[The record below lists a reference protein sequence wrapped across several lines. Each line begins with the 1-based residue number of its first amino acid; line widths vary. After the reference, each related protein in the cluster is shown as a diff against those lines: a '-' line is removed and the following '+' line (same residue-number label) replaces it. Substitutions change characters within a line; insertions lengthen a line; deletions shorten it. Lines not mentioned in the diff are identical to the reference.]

1 MLKIP
6 INIEES
12 KTDFDLE
19 YDEFKKKKYLI
30 YGARLVKE
38 KGHIRLLE
46 DLKRMNID
54 KPKINTIVFCGSGPL
69 YEEIDFFA
77 KTKLK
82 NYKIFILNNLDKK
95 KYLNLVR
102 KSSGFLFPSVREAFP
117 LSLLESIFICKNV
130 FIWEKYLYDFY
141 SECTYEKSNLRNYL
155 TDGYLKDLPNR
166 KVVIDKLKL
175 SYLRSDYFL
184 NMIS

>member
-1 MLKIP
+1 MLTIP

-12 KTDFDLE
+12 KTDFENE
-19 YDEFKKKKYLI
+19 YDEFKRSKYLI

-38 KGHIRLLE
+38 KGQMRLLE
-46 DLKRMNID
+46 DIQRMNID

-69 YEEIDFFA
+69 YEEINFFA
-77 KTKLK
+77 KTKLT
-82 NYKIFILNNLDKK
+82 NYKIFILKNLDKK

-102 KSSGFLFPSVREAFP
+102 KSSGFLFPSFREAFP
-117 LSLLESIFICKNV
+117 LSLLEAIFICKNV

-141 SECTYEKSNLRNYL
+141 SECSYEKNNLRNFL
-155 TDGYLKDLPNR
+155 TNGYLKDLPNR
-166 KVVIDKLKL
+166 KVVIEKLKL
-175 SYLRSDYFL
+175 SHLRSDYFL

>member
-1 MLKIP
+1 M
-6 INIEES
+6 
-12 KTDFDLE
+12 
-19 YDEFKKKKYLI
+19 
-30 YGARLVKE
+30 
-38 KGHIRLLE
+38 
-46 DLKRMNID
+46 
-54 KPKINTIVFCGSGPL
+54 
-69 YEEIDFFA
+69 
-77 KTKLK
+77 
-82 NYKIFILNNLDKK
+82 
-95 KYLNLVR
+95 NLVR